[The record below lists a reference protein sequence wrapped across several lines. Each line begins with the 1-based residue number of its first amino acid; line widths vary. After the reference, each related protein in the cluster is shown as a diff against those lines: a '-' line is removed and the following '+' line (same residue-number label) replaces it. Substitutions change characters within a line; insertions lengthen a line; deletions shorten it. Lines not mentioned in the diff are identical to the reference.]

1 MSIGALV
8 GVILL
13 WSLLGLGIWAFLC
26 QVLKVPG
33 LADSDGIEFVNPV
46 YLYKHVQVNWF
57 GAIFLA
63 TLYGTMSPIGTAIY
77 WLYKL
82 CTVGRR

>member
-1 MSIGALV
+1 MSIGVLF
-8 GVILL
+8 GIIFL
-13 WSLLGLGIWAFLC
+13 WSPLGFGIWMLLY
-26 QVLKVPG
+26 QVFKVPG

-63 TLYGTMSPIGTAIY
+63 TLYGAMSPICTAIY